1 MAIRKKE
8 IIEKQLNEAVEEAA
22 EFYLSIDGDT
32 SNPGFMERRDK
43 IMTLHFEL
51 NLTYRLGTKVN

>member
-1 MAIRKKE
+1 MKKRE
-8 IIEKQLNEAVEEAA
+8 VIEQQLNEAVEEAA

-51 NLTYRLGTKVN
+51 NLTVRLGNKIN

>member
-1 MAIRKKE
+1 MKKRE
-8 IIEKQLNEAVEEAA
+8 IIEQQLNAAVEEAA

-51 NLTYRLGTKVN
+51 NLTVRLGAKADQ

>member
-1 MAIRKKE
+1 MKKRE
-8 IIEKQLNEAVEEAA
+8 VIEQQLNEAVEEAA

-32 SNPGFMERRDK
+32 DNPGFMERRDK

-51 NLTYRLGTKVN
+51 NLTVRLGNKIN

>member
-1 MAIRKKE
+1 MKKKE

>member
-1 MAIRKKE
+1 MKKRE
-8 IIEKQLNEAVEEAA
+8 VIEQQLNEAVEEAA

-51 NLTYRLGTKVN
+51 NLTYRLGNKIN

>member
-1 MAIRKKE
+1 MKKKE

-51 NLTYRLGTKVN
+51 NLTYRLGTKIN